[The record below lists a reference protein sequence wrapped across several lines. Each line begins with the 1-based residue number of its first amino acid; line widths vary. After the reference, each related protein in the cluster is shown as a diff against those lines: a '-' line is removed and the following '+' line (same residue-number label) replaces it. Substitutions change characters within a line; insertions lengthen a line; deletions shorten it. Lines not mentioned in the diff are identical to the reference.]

1 MGGLYIPGRS
11 SILNE
16 CEYCPSEISRSHCSC
31 TKSVA
36 ESFKVCDEKSK
47 VMGSLGLIV
56 TKGQAPS
63 HKEQQMKLTRG

>member
-11 SILNE
+11 SVPNE
-16 CEYCPSEISRSHCSC
+16 CEYRPSEILRSCCSR

-36 ESFKVCDEKSK
+36 ELFKVCDDELK